1 MYICVGVCDP
11 FFVFFMANP
20 NATYIYIYIYT
31 HTHTHTYTDVSIY
44 VCASDFYSF
53 TADFVIYVC
62 LYVCVI
68 PLKFCIVLFHAR
80 QILMPQPIL
89 IAPRGPHRF
98 IPSGEGASPSPFG
111 PLNARGC
118 VHEPPCG
125 GPPWPPLLPGPRKQK
140 IRGVCVGHTF
150 FSEISRPCA
159 PYIRLRLRVFFVF
172 FAFDYFDYGFS
183 PKMIIT

>member
-1 MYICVGVCDP
+1 MENSNFTLTTTFENNSPPPQQI
-11 FFVFFMANP
+11 FS
-20 NATYIYIYIYT
+20 IYIYIYVHT
-31 HTHTHTYTDVSIY
+31 HTHTHTDLCIY

-125 GPPWPPLLPGPRKQK
+125 GPPWPLLLPWPRKQK
-140 IRGVCVGHTF
+140 ISGCRTPRFLSCQNYYWENVSSICPVHT
-150 FSEISRPCA
+150 SLPQALS
-159 PYIRLRLRVFFVF
+159 
-172 FAFDYFDYGFS
+172 
-183 PKMIIT
+183 

>member
-1 MYICVGVCDP
+1 M
-11 FFVFFMANP
+11 
-20 NATYIYIYIYT
+20 
-31 HTHTHTYTDVSIY
+31 
-44 VCASDFYSF
+44 
-53 TADFVIYVC
+53 
-62 LYVCVI
+62 I
-68 PLKFCIVLFHAR
+68 PLKFCIVLFHAL

-89 IAPRGPHRF
+89 IAPR
-98 IPSGEGASPSPFG
+98 G

-140 IRGVCVGHTF
+140 IRVSGSHTF

-183 PKMIIT
+183 PKILFTTFLSMDIIRSLSLIHI